1 MDLIQRL
8 RSLVKVFIWLKKFV
22 VILACATPVLTMA
35 APSDLSGDFKSDLI
49 FRNNSTG
56 QINAWLMNGSTLT
69 ADAALVAPGNWTV
82 SHTADFNGDGK
93 ADILYRNEDGTVA
106 VWLMSGLTSSSQTT
120 LLGANPDWRV
130 THVGD
135 FNGDGKADLLW
146 QNTNG
151 AVTIWLMN
159 GGTVMSAVG
168 VLGANPEWTV
178 THVADFNGDGKA
190 DLLWRNTNGAVTIW
204 LMNGGASLSAVG
216 ILGPTPD
223 WRVSHTPDLNGD
235 GKADLLWR
243 SIDGTVAAW
252 LMNGTAQINNA
263 ALLGANPDWSVSHT
277 ADFNGDGRADLL
289 WRNSNGA
296 VSIWQMNGLTNI
308 GAIGLLGADPNWR
321 VSHIGDYNG
330 DGRSDVVW
338 RNAADGSIAMWL
350 IDGATVISKPLILGG
365 SPWAVLPSSVVGV
378 PIPGAIQPTLIEA
391 TTYSTFNCPDKY
403 CVHLTGFNFASN
415 SYVEVYR
422 GDTEFLGALTPFNRA
437 KNGEAD
443 FVEVSLTT
451 AAMKSAINAEV
462 PQFKVFIVNPGS
474 TPAKDGPKQVYRTGL
489 DNAVG
494 YVDNYAGVYAPAVSG
509 AFIQGWGCFN
519 DRPGTT
525 VVFRQGSVNGPVVGT
540 TFANLPGNAT
550 VGGLC
555 GGNGN
560 KYFNWRWPDIYRDGQ
575 TRQVYA
581 SLNLGEFMNAVPNNI
596 LLLNSPLTVTLPNVP
611 RKAQFSYIQA
621 PTQMTIGGT
630 YRINVAYKN
639 IGSVTWTNQ
648 EKYSLGQLTTNVW
661 GSGYLPIQQSPV
673 PPGYNGLFS
682 FDVVAPA
689 NQGNYLMQWSMIQE
703 GIEWFG
709 DWTVPVFVQVGC
721 LAAPPCTSTAQPRPV
736 VSRLLPPGPPPNYE
750 PPQPAPR
757 PTSGF

>member
-8 RSLVKVFIWLKKFV
+8 RSLAKVFLLLKRFT
-22 VILACATPVLTMA
+22 VIFIFIVPATVMA
-35 APSDLSGDFKSDLI
+35 APSDLSGDGKSDLI

-56 QINAWLMNGSTLT
+56 EINAWLMNGGTVT
-69 ADAALVAPGNWTV
+69 ANLGLVGAGNWSV

-93 ADILYRNEDGTVA
+93 ADILFRNDDGSVSL
-106 VWLMSGLTSSSQTT
+106 WLMNGLSVIGSTT
-120 LLGANPDWRV
+120 LLGADPNWRVAHVGDFNGDGKADVLWQNTNGAVTLWLMDGITVISQVGLLGADPGWKV
-130 THVGD
+130 THVAD

-159 GGTVMSAVG
+159 GTTTISAVG
-168 VLGANPEWTV
+168 ILGANPDWRV
-178 THVADFNGDGKA
+178 THTGDLNGDGKT
-190 DLLWRNTNGAVTIW
+190 DLLWRNTNGAVT
-204 LMNGGASLSAVG
+204 M
-216 ILGPTPD
+216 
-223 WRVSHTPDLNGD
+223 
-235 GKADLLWR
+235 
-243 SIDGTVAAW
+243 W
-252 LMNGTAQINNA
+252 LMNGTSFISATGILSDPA
-263 ALLGANPDWSVSHT
+263 WSITHIG
-277 ADFNGDGRADLL
+277 DFNGDGKSDIL
-289 WRNSNGA
+289 WRNTNGA
-296 VSIWQMNGLTNI
+296 VTAWLMDGASSI
-308 GAIGLLGADPNWR
+308 AAVGLLGADPNWR
-321 VSHIGDYNG
+321 VTHIGDYNG
-330 DGRSDVVW
+330 DGKSDIVW
-338 RNAADGSIAMWL
+338 RNGNDGSITMWL
-350 IDGATVISKPLILGG
+350 INGTAVIDRPGIFGPSPWVIS
-365 SPWAVLPSSVVGV
+365 PSSVL
-378 PIPGAIQPTLIEA
+378 GAPTPSAVRPLLIEA

-403 CVHLTGFNFASN
+403 CVRLTGFNFAAN

-422 GDTEFLGALTPFNRA
+422 GDTELLGTLTPFARS

-443 FVEVSLTT
+443 YVEVLLNT
-451 AAMKSAINAEV
+451 ALMKSAINAEV
-462 PQFKVFIVNPGS
+462 PQFRVFIVNPGS
-474 TPAKDGPKQVYRTGL
+474 TPAKDGPRQVYRTGT
-489 DNAVG
+489 DSAVG
-494 YVDNYAGVYAPAVSG
+494 YVDNYAGAYAPAVSG

-519 DRPGTT
+519 NRPGAT
-525 VVFRQGSVNGPVVGT
+525 VVFRQGSVNGPIVGT

-611 RKAQFSYIQA
+611 RKAQFLYIQA

-661 GSGYLPIQQSPV
+661 GSGYLPLQQSPV

-703 GIEWFG
+703 NIEWFG

-721 LAAPPCTSTAQPRPV
+721 LATPCTSTAQPRPV

>member
-1 MDLIQRL
+1 MDLIQPL
-8 RSLVKVFIWLKKFV
+8 RSLAKVFLLLKRLTVTFV
-22 VILACATPVLTMA
+22 FIVPATVMA
-35 APSDLSGDFKSDLI
+35 APSDLSGDGKSDLI

-56 QINAWLMNGSTLT
+56 EINAWLMNGGTVT
-69 ADAALVAPGNWTV
+69 ANLGLVGAGNWSV

-93 ADILYRNEDGTVA
+93 TDILFRKDDGTVSL
-106 VWLMSGLTSSSQTT
+106 WLMNGLSVIGSTT
-120 LLGANPDWRV
+120 LLGADANWRV
-130 THVGD
+130 THVGDFNGDGKADVLWQNTNGAVTLWLMDGITVISQVGLLGPDPGWKVTHVAD

-159 GGTVMSAVG
+159 GTTTISAVG
-168 VLGANPEWTV
+168 LLGANPDWRV
-178 THVADFNGDGKA
+178 THTGDLNGDGKA
-190 DLLWRNTNGAVTIW
+190 DLLWRNTNGAVT
-204 LMNGGASLSAVG
+204 V
-216 ILGPTPD
+216 
-223 WRVSHTPDLNGD
+223 
-235 GKADLLWR
+235 
-243 SIDGTVAAW
+243 W
-252 LMNGTAQINNA
+252 LMNGTSFISGTGILSDPN
-263 ALLGANPDWSVSHT
+263 WSITHIG
-277 ADFNGDGRADLL
+277 DFNGDGKSDIL
-289 WRNSNGA
+289 WRNTNGA
-296 VSIWQMNGLTNI
+296 VTAWLMDGASNI
-308 GAIGLLGADPNWR
+308 AGVGLLGADPNWR
-321 VSHIGDYNG
+321 VTHIGDYNG
-330 DGRSDVVW
+330 DGKSDIVW
-338 RNAADGSIAMWL
+338 RNGNDGSITMWL
-350 IDGATVISKPLILGG
+350 INGTAVIDRPGIFGPSPWVIS
-365 SPWAVLPSSVVGV
+365 PSSVVGV
-378 PIPGAIQPTLIEA
+378 PAPGAVQPTLIEA

-403 CVHLTGFNFASN
+403 CVRLTGFNFAAN

-422 GDTEFLGALTPFNRA
+422 GDTELLGTLTPFARA

-443 FVEVSLTT
+443 YVEVLLNT
-451 AAMKSAINAEV
+451 AAMQSAVRAEV
-462 PQFKVFIVNPGS
+462 PQFRVFIVNPGS
-474 TPAKDGPKQVYRTGL
+474 IPAKDGPRQVYRTGT
-489 DNAVG
+489 DSAVG
-494 YVDNYAGVYAPAVSG
+494 YVDNYAGVFAPAVSG

-525 VVFRQGSVNGPVVGT
+525 VVFRQGSINGPIVGT

-611 RKAQFSYIQA
+611 RKAQFLYIQA

-703 GIEWFG
+703 NIEWFG

-721 LAAPPCTSTAQPRPV
+721 LAAPPCASTAQPRPV
-736 VSRLLPPGPPPNYE
+736 VSRLLPPGPPPTARPPI
-750 PPQPAPR
+750 PPQQPYPN
-757 PTSGF
+757 F